1 LSTYGVL
8 SEGMDKLRSIDRLID
23 ISKSTIQIDILLTLS
38 RGEMTSA
45 EIAKEI
51 CQRRKAITDAMRKL
65 RVKGLVDEVTEEG
78 AGKSA
83 RYALTAAGHGC
94 LNTLLNLT
102 HPNSDQ
108 KVSVSGT
115 TQDIRRA
122 VSDPWSKDRIP
133 LPGQHPSPGGT
144 IQTIDVSS
152 FPIAAITSELVMVL
166 GSERGN
172 VMSSRRLARTV
183 GLSEQRLES
192 YLEVYLNGTPKLF
205 RQYMDRPAWAKVLS
219 KLGLKSGTRK
229 METYYGLTSE
239 GLQYYYRLPSY
250 SKLKNSLSYRVLS
263 RLVGTTH
270 PKAMFKRLTLML
282 CLGGIVSV
290 ELLLIPFGYIT
301 TSLWLFATVFVG
313 GVTLLDAFLYNAL

>member
-1 LSTYGVL
+1 MSRYGVL

-78 AGKSA
+78 IGKSA

-102 HPNSDQ
+102 HPNSNP
-108 KVSVSGT
+108 KAET
-115 TQDIRRA
+115 TQDTHRA
-122 VSDPWSKDRIP
+122 VSDPWPKDRIP
-133 LPGQHPSPGGT
+133 LPGQCPPPGGT
-144 IQTIDVSS
+144 IYTVDASS
-152 FPIAAITSELVMVL
+152 FPIAAITSELIMVL
-166 GSERGN
+166 GSESGN
-172 VMSSRRLARTV
+172 VMSSKRLARTV

-205 RQYMDRPAWAKVLS
+205 RQYVDRPGWAKVLS
-219 KLGLKSGTRK
+219 KLGLKSSTRK
-229 METYYGLTSE
+229 TETYYGLTSE

-263 RLVGTTH
+263 RLVGTAH

-313 GVTLLDAFLYNAL
+313 GVTLLDALLYNAL